1 MKQAR
6 NRLRDASE
14 AFERNRWN
22 EAVSILQETSE
33 LYERSLS
40 DRVKEEE
47 SGESLKSAAMVR
59 LTRSFSTFTRIISL
73 ESDDSERALQLSH
86 AASEDLRVAAVL
98 FDKLGFK
105 EEATYARSLLELS
118 RAKFYEEHAKRQ
130 LQTFNN
136 EKAAKYFGNAV
147 TYNNVALKM
156 LLQASFSRLLDRDQR
171 HETIRNLERQSVA
184 SSERIQLLER
194 ALAEANDEVTRYKKQ
209 LTIPETNREV
219 IPDLRN
225 LVKTAGRTLRYAK
238 LSFGI
243 IATLIILYF
252 GLVVTS
258 SFHITSVFDTP
269 LLLSAI
275 WAASTGILIL
285 KQTQQL
291 RTSGS
296 GKQPIA

>member
-1 MKQAR
+1 M
-6 NRLRDASE
+6 
-14 AFERNRWN
+14 
-22 EAVSILQETSE
+22 LQETSE

-40 DRVKEEE
+40 ERVKEEE

-98 FDKLGFK
+98 FDKVGFR
-105 EEATYARSLLELS
+105 EEATYSRGLLELS
-118 RAKFYEEHAKRQ
+118 RAKFYEEHAERQ

-136 EKAAKYFGNAV
+136 EKATKYFRNAV

-171 HETIRNLERQSVA
+171 DETIRNLERQSAA
-184 SSERIQLLER
+184 SSERIQSLER
-194 ALAEANDEVTRYKKQ
+194 TLAETNDEVTRFKKQ

-225 LVKTAGRTLRYAK
+225 LAKTTGRTLRYAK

-285 KQTQQL
+285 KQTRQL
-291 RTSGS
+291 RTSAS
-296 GKQPIA
+296 GKVLIT